1 MRIRLGG
8 ARMVRN
14 ASNTIPSLVGLEFR
28 TPPGRG
34 GAKCPMFFCFFVCH
48 VFFNGKVV
56 NATSPSTRWKME
68 TILVS
73 LDRGMFVNVL
83 CTRVKLSS
91 YNAER
96 SHGRMTKLKN
106 GKFCDCSFLKGD
118 AV

>member
-1 MRIRLGG
+1 
-8 ARMVRN
+8 MVRN